1 MPILLSTET
10 SLRNLELNLW
20 MGEPLADFTAEGIS
34 SSSCLCRNTCEKP
47 GWEHSYACLKDEQDD
62 LVVEEIGMA
71 FTEVIHA
78 YGDGDNGEGPDLD
91 EDSSDDDDDD
101 DDLILSMESDSTD
114 DLLDV
119 DSELVISSA
128 SPSGDASESSISKSL
143 DEKSSILG
151 TPRLV
156 SAMKGTRAKQGIMT
170 KLSVSWAPDVY
181 DPPVTSDS
189 HTVRG
194 HQRSSRKGHYK
205 YKPSKSSSTNSRSTS
220 GSKKDKKHS
229 RHSSN
234 SSKKD
239 RKHSSRSTSTSG
251 SNRTDTSSSHYRKPY
266 SGVEISSGRTVT
278 CVPESAKVSSLVLAE
293 TAVLPEIV
301 SVLKTTEPIKCA
313 TSCGKEKPFALLPRQ
328 FSPGRYK
335 GMFSFW
341 SQNQLA

>member
-1 MPILLSTET
+1 
-10 SLRNLELNLW
+10 
-20 MGEPLADFTAEGIS
+20 MGEALAEFSVEGVS
-34 SSSCLCRNTCEKP
+34 SSPCLCRNTCEKP
-47 GWEHSYACLKDEQDD
+47 GCEHSYACLKDEQDD

-71 FTEVIHA
+71 LTEVIHA
-78 YGDGDNGEGPDLD
+78 YGDGDNDEGPDLD

-101 DDLILSMESDSTD
+101 LVLSMESDSTD
-114 DLLDV
+114 DLVDV

-128 SPSGDASESSISKSL
+128 SPSCDASDSSISKSV

-151 TPRLV
+151 APRLV

-194 HQRSSRKGHYK
+194 HQRSSRKRHYK
-205 YKPSKSSSTNSRSTS
+205 YKPSKSSSSSSTS

-229 RHSSN
+229 RHSSSS

-239 RKHSSRSTSTSG
+239 RKHSSRNASTSG
-251 SNRTDTSSSHYRKPY
+251 SNRTDTSSSHYRKAY
-266 SGVEISSGRTVT
+266 NGGGISSSRTVT
-278 CVPESAKVSSLVLAE
+278 CVPEYSKVPPLVLAE
-293 TAVLPEIV
+293 SAALPETV
-301 SVLKTTEPIKCA
+301 PVLKTMEPIKCA
-313 TSCGKEKPFALLPRQ
+313 TSCGKEKPFALLSRQ
-328 FSPGRYK
+328 FSPARYK

-341 SQNQLA
+341 SQNQLAS

>member
-1 MPILLSTET
+1 MSILLSTET

-47 GWEHSYACLKDEQDD
+47 GWEHSYACLKNEQDD

-71 FTEVIHA
+71 LTEVIA
-78 YGDGDNGEGPDLD
+78 YGDGDNDEGPDLD
-91 EDSSDDDDDD
+91 EDSSDDDD

-114 DLLDV
+114 DLVDV

-128 SPSGDASESSISKSL
+128 SSSGDASESSISKSV
-143 DEKSSILG
+143 DEKSSILS

-156 SAMKGTRAKQGIMT
+156 SAMKGTRAKQGIIT

-205 YKPSKSSSTNSRSTS
+205 YKPSKSSSSSSRNTS

-229 RHSSN
+229 RHSSS

-251 SNRTDTSSSHYRKPY
+251 SNGTDTSSHYRKAY
-266 SGVEISSGRTVT
+266 NGVGISSSRTVT

-293 TAVLPEIV
+293 SAVLPEIV
-301 SVLKTTEPIKCA
+301 PALKTMEPIKCA
-313 TSCGKEKPFALLPRQ
+313 TSCGKEKPFALLSRQ
-328 FSPGRYK
+328 FSPARYK

-341 SQNQLA
+341 SQNQLAS